1 MVKKENKQFNQI
13 VISICIF
20 LIVISGGL
28 ILYHY
33 FNRPVAISYLDVDFE
48 VGDKFGLKVENEL
61 DFGRVVP
68 GSRIDKKV
76 SIVNGF
82 DFPVSMKILVS
93 KNLKGVVYSDFISI
107 ELEAGE
113 SIVLPVYLYV
123 PKNFDYGN
131 YSGSLRIETY
141 KI

>member
-1 MVKKENKQFNQI
+1 MVKRSKKFNQV

-28 ILYHY
+28 ILYNY
-33 FNRPVAISYLDVDFE
+33 FNKPVAVSYLDVNFE
-48 VGDKFGLKVENEL
+48 VGEKFGIKAEQEL

-68 GSRIDKKV
+68 GSRVDKKV
-76 SIVNGF
+76 SVVNGF
-82 DFPVSMKILVS
+82 DFPVIMKVLVS
-93 KNLKGVVYSDFISI
+93 KNLKGVVYSDFTSVQ
-107 ELEAGE
+107 LDVGE

-123 PKNFDYGN
+123 NEDFEYGN
-131 YSGSLRIETY
+131 YSGNLRVETY